1 MSKEDKEYKSL
12 FPFYEKAIEGR
23 NQHYQNYSKQMNY
36 YSLFTGAFFIAYYNI
51 FGKNVWLSSMVAL
64 LGFVTA
70 ICWKYSLSGYYAW
83 MVSWIKLVQE
93 YENRMNEKCKTPFVY
108 KYADECLRTTSGFPQ
123 NYSTQKVTELF
134 LNFVII
140 AWGIVVVVQ
149 LHQILLFLCAG
160 YRLFYCC
167 YMLPIVVV
175 ALIYLGI
182 AHYLNNK
189 CRSSLE
195 NMVNYI
201 YQKDNSK
208 K

>member
-1 MSKEDKEYKSL
+1 
-12 FPFYEKAIEGR
+12 
-23 NQHYQNYSKQMNY
+23 
-36 YSLFTGAFFIAYYNI
+36 
-51 FGKNVWLSSMVAL
+51 MVAL

-70 ICWKYSLSGYYAW
+70 ICWKYSLSGYYVW
-83 MVSWIKLVQE
+83 MVSWIQLVQE
-93 YENRMNEKCKTPFVY
+93 YENRMNEKCKIPFVY

-123 NYSTQKVTELF
+123 NYSTQKVTGLF

-160 YRLFYCC
+160 YRLFCCC

-175 ALIYLGI
+175 ALMYLGI